1 MKRLLI
7 ILLTLLTAVACVSAV
22 YAADGD
28 GQSFQSVDYYC
39 REALKGN
46 AQSEKL
52 LHVYDKIAEGM
63 ECSAAEIV
71 FDDDKYDITTEELE
85 IAMNAYRCDYA
96 HHFWLGN
103 TYTPWGYDSN
113 GTLVITKI
121 VPQYII
127 SGAALTKAKND
138 LEAEAE
144 KLLEGITPYM
154 SEYERELLIHDRL
167 ASRIY
172 YPPDEE
178 YSVAPGN
185 AHNAYGAL
193 VERRAVCEGYAE
205 ALQYLL
211 HKVGISSVLV
221 HGTSKGE
228 GHEWNIVKI
237 DGKYYHVDLTW
248 DDPFT
253 KSDGYPSDKTDA
265 DPTVYHA
272 YFNISDSMVTEDH
285 TLNPTSGYVLPVC
298 NSTDAFYHTV
308 NGTSLNSV
316 TVNGIAQ
323 ILKNNGFY
331 ASVYVPYPYT
341 GFAEWYIENR
351 SAIAQAA
358 DISGSFTASV
368 QGVGREY
375 TVELTDTHKHVLVL
389 TPESTSTCTKQGSIA
404 YYVCR
409 CGKWFTSAEG
419 TEEITDK
426 SSVKLP
432 LSGHEWTEKLEDSAH
447 LKTAASDCRYQNEYW
462 YDCEGCDR
470 IGTERTYFGSAR
482 GQHVAKSEWASD
494 GDHHWHECTYCDGQ
508 QLEKE
513 KHSDKDKNESCDLCG
528 ATVEN
533 KLLGGLIDVPVPKL
547 DETFIAILIGVIG
560 GIVILTV
567 MVVLIKKKK

>member
-172 YPPDEE
+172 DMVQMGFVFIDEYIKVDNADGTTSYVKR
-178 YSVAPGN
+178 YS
-185 AHNAYGAL
+185 
-193 VERRAVCEGYAE
+193 
-205 ALQYLL
+205 
-211 HKVGISSVLV
+211 
-221 HGTSKGE
+221 
-228 GHEWNIVKI
+228 IVKF
-237 DGKYYHVDLTW
+237 
-248 DDPFT
+248 P
-253 KSDGYPSDKTDA
+253 DKE
-265 DPTVYHA
+265 VY
-272 YFNISDSMVTEDH
+272 N
-285 TLNPTSGYVLPVC
+285 
-298 NSTDAFYHTV
+298 
-308 NGTSLNSV
+308 
-316 TVNGIAQ
+316 
-323 ILKNNGFY
+323 
-331 ASVYVPYPYT
+331 
-341 GFAEWYIENR
+341 
-351 SAIAQAA
+351 
-358 DISGSFTASV
+358 
-368 QGVGREY
+368 VG
-375 TVELTDTHKHVLVL
+375 
-389 TPESTSTCTKQGSIA
+389 
-404 YYVCR
+404 
-409 CGKWFTSAEG
+409 
-419 TEEITDK
+419 
-426 SSVKLP
+426 
-432 LSGHEWTEKLEDSAH
+432 
-447 LKTAASDCRYQNEYW
+447 
-462 YDCEGCDR
+462 
-470 IGTERTYFGSAR
+470 
-482 GQHVAKSEWASD
+482 
-494 GDHHWHECTYCDGQ
+494 
-508 QLEKE
+508 
-513 KHSDKDKNESCDLCG
+513 
-528 ATVEN
+528 
-533 KLLGGLIDVPVPKL
+533 
-547 DETFIAILIGVIG
+547 
-560 GIVILTV
+560 
-567 MVVLIKKKK
+567 